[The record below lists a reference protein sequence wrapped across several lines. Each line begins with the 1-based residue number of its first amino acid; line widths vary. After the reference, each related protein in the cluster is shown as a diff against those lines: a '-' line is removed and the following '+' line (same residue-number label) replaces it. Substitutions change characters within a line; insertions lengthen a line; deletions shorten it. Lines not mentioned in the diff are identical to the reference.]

1 MDVCWPVPASSE
13 GTYLVD
19 LCVLTHLCIWIK
31 MGSEPQCDDY
41 LGHTDRCCYWRYSPP
56 KAGAHWVH
64 GESLRFATSSN
75 ADEKLVVSIYE
86 FQPTSTPLLLVVNS
100 FPVPFYSGV
109 FHSRGV

>member
-41 LGHTDRCCYWRYSPP
+41 LGHRQ
-56 KAGAHWVH
+56 V
-64 GESLRFATSSN
+64 
-75 ADEKLVVSIYE
+75 
-86 FQPTSTPLLLVVNS
+86 LLLAI
-100 FPVPFYSGV
+100 FPSESWGPLGSRRISSV
-109 FHSRGV
+109 FHEF